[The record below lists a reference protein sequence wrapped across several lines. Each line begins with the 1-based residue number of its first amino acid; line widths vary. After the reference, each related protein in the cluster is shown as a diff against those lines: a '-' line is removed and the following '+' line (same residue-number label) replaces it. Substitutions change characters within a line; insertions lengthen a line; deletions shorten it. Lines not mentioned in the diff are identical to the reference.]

1 MGLNTLK
8 REGVATWLL
17 VILDSVAVL
26 AVGTSSCTPQRRC

>member
-17 VILDSVAVL
+17 VILASVVVL
-26 AVGTSSCTPQRRC
+26 AVGYKLLHATT